1 MKAKLKQLWEWRA
14 VWATAPIVTAIVI
27 TLRLTGLLQGLEWA
41 AFDLFLRQR
50 PSEEPDPR
58 IVIVGIGEE
67 DLRDLAAW
75 PMSDEVLA
83 ELIEKISA
91 QNPRGIGLDLFRDL
105 AVEPGHDAL
114 LEVYQSTP
122 NLLGMEKVITDAN
135 SEAVPP
141 PPLLAEQGQVGFVDA
156 VLDADNRLRRMVLKL
171 ATPEGEV
178 RENFG
183 LKLALM
189 YLEAE
194 GIQPETPDADQPE
207 HLLQL
212 NGILFPQFQATDGGY
227 VNADAGGYQ
236 MLLNYRGPART
247 FEIVSLMDVLQDRLP
262 SDWGRDR
269 IVLIGATAQSLRDTF
284 ATPYTLTAT
293 QLTSGVEI
301 QANFISQILSTTLNE
316 RSLLRTWNDPLEWL
330 WILAWALVGA
340 SLSWTLRLPLR
351 TVLAIVI
358 SLTCLIG
365 GTYGI
370 FLLGW
375 WIPLIPTIFVFVW
388 SVIAVKGYAAI
399 LESRDRQLVMN
410 LFERHVTPAIANA
423 IWRER
428 EQFMSSRGRLRGQQ
442 MTATV
447 LFTDLRGFTTL
458 AEQLDPETLMSWLN
472 EYMGEMARLVLER
485 GGVVDKFIGDAV
497 MAVFGVPFPRSSEA
511 EVAADA
517 IAAVQCAIAM
527 SERLQQLNQKWEVE
541 GLPKAQM
548 RVGIATGTVITGS
561 LGSAQRLEYTTLGDS
576 VNIAARLE
584 SYDKALGH
592 DLICRILINEETD
605 GYVRNQ
611 FPTEC
616 IGEVM
621 LRGRGTPTPIYQVSL
636 DKEQKEEIE
645 KSQERA

>member
-50 PSEEPDPR
+50 PSEDPDPR

-67 DLRDLAAW
+67 DLRELAAW

-388 SVIAVKGYAAI
+388 SIIAVKGYAAI

>member
-50 PSEEPDPR
+50 PSEDPDPR

-67 DLRDLAAW
+67 DLRELAAW

-122 NLLGMEKVITDAN
+122 NLLGMEKVIADAN

-388 SVIAVKGYAAI
+388 SIIAVKGYAAI

>member
-388 SVIAVKGYAAI
+388 SIIAVKGYAAI

>member
-50 PSEEPDPR
+50 PSEDPDPR

-67 DLRDLAAW
+67 DLRELAAW

-122 NLLGMEKVITDAN
+122 NLLGMEKVIADAN